1 MKFNE
6 KLVMLRKQ
14 HNLSQEQVAE
24 KLGVARQTISKWELG
39 ETTPEMDKLIL
50 ISEIYNITLD
60 ELVKEEN
67 EVKVVND
74 PNNTNSQKL
83 AGMMIKILKGI
94 GIFILIF
101 AILYVALIVAGL
113 IAFNR
118 VETNTAVRTTVI
130 QTEEF
135 SNNLEKYYTKTFVG

>member
-39 ETTPEMDKLIL
+39 ETTPEMDKLI
-50 ISEIYNITLD
+50 IMSELYNITLD
-60 ELVKEEN
+60 ELMKEEN
-67 EVKVVND
+67 EGKVVND

-83 AGMMIKILKGI
+83 AGMTIKILKGI
-94 GIFILIF
+94 GIIIFIV
-101 AILYVALIVAGL
+101 AILYVFLMIIGFV
-113 IAFNR
+113 AFNK
-118 VETNTAVRTTVI
+118 VETNSDSKTTVI
-130 QTEEF
+130 QTQEEVVE
-135 SNNLEKYYTKTFVG
+135 NYEE

>member
-39 ETTPEMDKLIL
+39 ETTPEMDKLIM
-50 ISEIYNITLD
+50 ISELYNITLD
-60 ELVKEEN
+60 ELMKEEN
-67 EVKVVND
+67 EGKVIND

-83 AGMMIKILKGI
+83 AGMTIKILKGI
-94 GIFILIF
+94 GIFILIV
-101 AILYVALIVAGL
+101 AILYVFLMIIGFV
-113 IAFNR
+113 AFNK
-118 VETNTAVRTTVI
+118 VETNSDSKTTVI
-130 QTEEF
+130 QTQEEVVE
-135 SNNLEKYYTKTFVG
+135 NYEE

>member
-14 HNLSQEQVAE
+14 YNLSQEQVAE

-118 VETNTAVRTTVI
+118 VETNTAVQTTFI

-135 SNNLEKYYTKTFVG
+135 SNNLEKY

>member
-39 ETTPEMDKLIL
+39 ETTPEMDKI
-50 ISEIYNITLD
+50 IIMSELYNITLD
-60 ELVKEEN
+60 ELIKEEN
-67 EVKVVND
+67 EGKVVND

-83 AGMMIKILKGI
+83 AGMTIKILKGI
-94 GIFILIF
+94 GIFILIV
-101 AILYVALIVAGL
+101 AILYVFLMIIGFV
-113 IAFNR
+113 AFNK
-118 VETNTAVRTTVI
+118 VETNSDSKTTVI
-130 QTEEF
+130 QTQEEVVE
-135 SNNLEKYYTKTFVG
+135 NYEE